1 MTLEQNNIKNGA
13 NILIIDRSKEDIDE
27 KKKLISVMFVSV
39 DGMIR
44 HAIACNIYDEFSVV
58 KEKLFNDYPELRTRR
73 VYFVALGRRVEE
85 SMTLKENEIKNGTT
99 IVITYLD

>member
-39 DGMIR
+39 SGAIQ
-44 HAIACNIYDEFSVV
+44 HAIACHIYDEFSVV
-58 KEKLFNDYPELRTRR
+58 KEKLFNEYPELRTRE
-73 VYFVALGRRVEE
+73 VDFVALGRRVEE
-85 SMTLKENEIKNGTT
+85 SMTLKENEIK
-99 IVITYLD
+99 Y